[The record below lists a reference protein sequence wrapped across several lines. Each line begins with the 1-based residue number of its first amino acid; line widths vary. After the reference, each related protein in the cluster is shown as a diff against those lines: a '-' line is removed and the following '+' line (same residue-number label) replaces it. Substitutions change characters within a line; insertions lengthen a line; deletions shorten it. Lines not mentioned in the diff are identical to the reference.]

1 MGTLRGG
8 LIALAAVAV
17 LWVPRTAWTGDP
29 GAARVVIEELHAQL
43 LGVMKEAET
52 LGYEGREERL
62 TPVVGDTYDVAFMA
76 RKSLGR
82 HWKSL
87 EAGQQQEFQAAFG
100 KVTVANYAGRFV
112 GWSGEVFE
120 TLGAEPGVRDTQLVK
135 TRLLQPE
142 DEDVQ
147 LDYRLHQTDAGWRI
161 IDVYVNGTISELALR
176 RSEYSALLQRE
187 GFEALMEAIDAKI
200 GRLERG
206 ES

>member
-1 MGTLRGG
+1 M
-8 LIALAAVAV
+8 LAAVAV
-17 LWVPRTAWTGDP
+17 LAVPRAAWSQDRD
-29 GAARVVIEELHAQL
+29 AARVVEDLHAAL
-43 LGVMKEAET
+43 LGLMKEAEA
-52 LGYEGREERL
+52 LGYAGREARI
-62 TPVVGDTYDVAFMA
+62 TPVVGNCYDVAFMA

-87 EAGQQQEFQAAFG
+87 EEAQQEQFLAAFG
-100 KVTVANYAGRFV
+100 KVTVANYAGRFD

-120 TLGAEPGVRDTQLVK
+120 MLGAEPGVRDTRLVK

-147 LDYRLHQTDAGWRI
+147 LDYRLHRTDAGWRI

-176 RSEYSALLQRE
+176 RSEYSALLERE
-187 GFEALMEAIDAKI
+187 GFEALMRAIDAKI
-200 GRLERG
+200 KRLERG

>member
-1 MGTLRGG
+1 MVCLRGG

-17 LWVPRTAWTGDP
+17 LSVPRAAWTQDQD
-29 GAARVVIEELHAQL
+29 AARVVDDLHGAL
-43 LGVMKEAET
+43 LSVMKEADA
-52 LGYEGREERL
+52 LGYAGREERL
-62 TPVVGDTYDVAFMA
+62 TPVVGSCYDVAFMG

-87 EAGQQQEFQAAFG
+87 EAGQQEQFLAAFG
-100 KVTVANYAGRFV
+100 KVTVANYAGRFD
-112 GWSGEVFE
+112 GWSGQVFE
-120 TLGAEPGVRDTQLVK
+120 MLGAEPGVRDTRIVK

-147 LDYRLHQTDAGWRI
+147 LDYRLHQTGAGWRV

-176 RSEYSALLQRE
+176 RSEYSALLERE
-187 GFEALMEAIDAKI
+187 GFEALMSAIDAKI